1 MAEVL
6 APLVV
11 DAALIGVPL
20 DEWRGYTA
28 TERAAITA
36 EHNAR
41 IRRRK

>member
-11 DAALIGVPL
+11 DAAAIGVPL

-28 TERAAITA
+28 HERAVIIR
-36 EHNAR
+36 EHNSR
-41 IRRRK
+41 ITRR